1 VLLLQAVP
9 ASQAHFRT
17 VCAGPPCPPAGFTDA
32 FWRGYHS
39 VLPKAPLFDQRRP
52 LYQLYHYLNHYNLFG
67 GGYYNTS
74 ARILE
79 QLVAK
84 L

>member
-1 VLLLQAVP
+1 
-9 ASQAHFRT
+9 
-17 VCAGPPCPPAGFTDA
+17 
-32 FWRGYHS
+32 